1 MGKQWPVVKS
11 LLTVMLKENAAMGL
25 YVSVDA
31 FMMLISYPAFIE
43 SRSSFVVA
51 NQIINYTQ
59 LPTIL
64 VTGSQEIENVF
75 AASRVL
81 VMQIVFKQL

>member
-1 MGKQWPVVKS
+1 MGP
-11 LLTVMLKENAAMGL
+11 
-25 YVSVDA
+25 YVSMDA
-31 FMMLISYPAFIE
+31 FMMLISHPAFLE
-43 SRSSFVVA
+43 SRSSSVVA

-75 AASRVL
+75 AVSRVL
-81 VMQIVFKQL
+81 VMQIIFKQL